1 MIGSGATVGRVSRRY
16 FLRLA
21 ALTGAA
27 TVLGAAGGPAWAQL
41 DGGRRKKRVIVVGAG
56 LSGLVCTFELVR
68 AGHDVVVLEARHR
81 AGGRVRTDRSF
92 ADGMYGELGA
102 ARIPLDHELTL
113 GYARD
118 FSLVVAPFYP
128 DEGAMVHFMRGRRV
142 RLGPNGTADLS
153 DYPIETT
160 ARERALGVPGI
171 WGPAVGD
178 LIPEL
183 GDPRE
188 PQWPLGPVRRYDGM
202 TWARFLQERGVSDE
216 VALVMGLGFSGS
228 TRSAAWVL
236 REVALAAQKTDL
248 LRIVGG
254 NDRLPL
260 AFAGRLSEHIQYG
273 TQVQRIEQTES
284 GCTVFFD
291 RAGRRESLHG
301 ERVVCTLPF
310 PIVRGIEIAPE
321 VSANKRRAIQEMS
334 YGSLSRASIQVGR
347 KYWQDEGFSGFARTD
362 QVSELFHPTWDHA
375 GSRGVI
381 QLYMKP
387 ALSRRAGDLD
397 ADARIEFALDKI
409 EEVFP
414 GIRRHAEGGTCM
426 CWDKDPHTQCTV
438 AALAPGQLAG
448 LLPHA
453 GTPEGRIHFAGE
465 HTSAWHAWMQGA
477 LASGTRAAREVHEA

>member
-1 MIGSGATVGRVSRRY
+1 MIRSGATAGRVSRRS
-16 FLRLA
+16 FLKQAALAGTGAVLA
-21 ALTGAA
+21 AAA
-27 TVLGAAGGPAWAQL
+27 APAWAQL

-81 AGGRVRTDRSF
+81 AGGRVRTIRSF
-92 ADGMYGELGA
+92 ADGMYGEAGA
-102 ARIPLDHELTL
+102 ARIPKNHELTL
-113 GYARD
+113 GYAQE
-118 FSLVVAPFYP
+118 FGLEVAPFYP
-128 DEGAMVHFMRGRRV
+128 DKLALVHFMRGKRV
-142 RLGPNGTADLS
+142 RLGPDGTADLS

-183 GDPRE
+183 GDPRN
-188 PQWPLGPVRRYDGM
+188 PKWPLGPARQYDGM
-202 TWARFLQERGVSDE
+202 TWAEFLRQRGVSDE
-216 VALVMGLGFSGS
+216 VAAVMGLGFNSS

-236 REVALAAQKTDL
+236 REIALAEQKTDL
-248 LRIVGG
+248 LKIVGG

-260 AFAGRLSEHIQYG
+260 AFAARLSKHIRYG
-273 TQVQRIEQTES
+273 AQVRRIEQIET

-291 RAGRRESLHG
+291 RAGGRESLHG
-301 ERVVCTLPF
+301 DRVVCTLPF
-310 PIVRGIEIAPE
+310 PIVREIEISPG
-321 VSANKRRAIQEMS
+321 VSPAKRRAIQEMS

-347 KYWQDEGFSGFARTD
+347 KVWEDEGFNGFARTD
-362 QVSELFHPTWDHA
+362 QVSEIFHPTWGHA
-375 GSRGVI
+375 GPRGVI

-387 ALSRRAGDLD
+387 NLSRRVGELD
-397 ADARIEFALDKI
+397 ADARIEFALDRI

-414 GIRRHAEGGTCM
+414 GVRDHAEGGTCI
-426 CWDKDPHTQCTV
+426 CWDKDPHTKCTI
-438 AALAPGQLAG
+438 ASLDPGQLAG

-465 HTSAWHAWMQGA
+465 HTSAWHGWMQGA
-477 LASGTRAAREVHEA
+477 LASGLRAAREVQQA